1 MATVE
6 QIGGAGG
13 EGGGGGRG
21 ITAWWGNSRSFL
33 TEVRNE
39 MRRVTWPSRKEVYA
53 TTLVVLLT
61 AMFFGLY
68 LWGVDLALERIVRW
82 LYAAR

>member
-6 QIGGAGG
+6 QIGTA
-13 EGGGGGRG
+13 ETGRG
-21 ITAWWGNSRSFL
+21 VTNWWNNSRTFL

-53 TTLVVLLT
+53 TTFVVLVT
-61 AMFFGLY
+61 ALFFGIY
-68 LWGVDLALERIVRW
+68 LWGVDLALNKAVQALYRW
-82 LYAAR
+82 AGVA